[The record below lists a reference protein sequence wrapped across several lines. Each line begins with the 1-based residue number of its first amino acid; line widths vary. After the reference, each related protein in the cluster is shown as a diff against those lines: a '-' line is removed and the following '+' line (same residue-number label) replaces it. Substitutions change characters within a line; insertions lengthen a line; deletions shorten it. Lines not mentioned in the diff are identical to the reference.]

1 MHATNPK
8 GLIYLKPPP
17 FTYSAPQSLQEALSL
32 LGEHGDEA
40 KALAGGQSLVPLLAL
55 RLARP
60 AALVDLGGL
69 SELDFIRPE
78 NGEVAVGA
86 MTRER
91 TAERSGTIRAEVP
104 LLAESL
110 PFIGHAAI
118 RNRGTIGGSAAHAD
132 PAAEI
137 PAVALAV
144 DAEFVAVSAR
154 RGSRRIPAAEFYQGF
169 FTTALEPDELLIEVR
184 FPSAGPDTVV
194 AFQEAARRHGDFAM
208 VAAAAAVRVQAGRIE
223 DVALALAGVSDTPVR
238 CPEAEQA
245 IRGAAPGPEVIE
257 EAAALAAAPLTPPS
271 DLHGTSVYR
280 KHLAGVLVR
289 RALASSLEA
298 QGQ

>member
-1 MHATNPK
+1 
-8 GLIYLKPPP
+8 LE
-17 FTYSAPQSLQEALSL
+17 EALSL
-32 LGEHGDEA
+32 LGEYGDEA

-78 NGEVAVGA
+78 IGEVTIGA

-91 TAERSGTIRAEVP
+91 TAERSGTIRAAVP

-154 RGSRRIPAAEFYQGF
+154 QGTRRIPAADFYQGF
-169 FTTALEPDELLIEVR
+169 FTTALEPDELLVEVR
-184 FPSAGPDTVV
+184 FPSPGPGTA
-194 AFQEAARRHGDFAM
+194 AFEEAARRHGDFAM
-208 VAAAAAVRVQAGRIE
+208 VAAAAAVRVEAGRIE
-223 DVALALAGVSDTPVR
+223 NVALALAGVSDTPVR
-238 CPEAEQA
+238 CREAEQA
-245 IRGAAPGPEVIE
+245 IRGATPGPEVIE

-289 RALASSLEA
+289 RALARSLEA
-298 QGQ
+298 QVQ